1 MKGRGL
7 TEMSG
12 QGVVRQRKGP
22 ADKPGRAAKGAKAA
36 RPAKTARAA
45 GGETEAVTKVPL
57 ALRLTD
63 RQCRII
69 EVIQDSIDR
78 RGYPPSMREIGEAVG
93 LNSTSSVRHQLVV
106 LETKGFIRRDP
117 NRPRAY
123 IVRGPSDPTQAW
135 RARMAQAQGATGVV
149 GNASGPG
156 SAAAGANGSAE
167 AAAMPVN
174 RAQSALS
181 SLGSTMA
188 ASAQS
193 AMAALGALGGS
204 VGAMEF
210 VPLVGRIAAG
220 GPILAEEAI
229 EELIPMPRAMVS
241 DGTLFALTVVGDSMI
256 EAGIMDGD
264 TVVVRQQPS
273 AESGEIV
280 AAMIEGEATVKQL
293 KINNEDGRD
302 GRPEVWLM
310 PRNPSYDPIPGD
322 DAVVLGRVVTV
333 MRRL

>member
-1 MKGRGL
+1 
-7 TEMSG
+7 MSG
-12 QGVVRQRKGP
+12 HDVVRQRKGP
-22 ADKPGRAAKGAKAA
+22 ADKPGKAA
-36 RPAKTARAA
+36 ATNGTARTVKATRAVKAA
-45 GGETEAVTKVPL
+45 GRNTGDAEPAAAVTKVPL

-106 LETKGFIRRDP
+106 LESKGFIRRDP

-135 RARMAQAQGATGVV
+135 RARMAQTTQGAGGVL
-149 GNASGPG
+149 NEPPAPNSL
-156 SAAAGANGSAE
+156 S
-167 AAAMPVN
+167 
-174 RAQSALS
+174 RTQSALS
-181 SLGSTMA
+181 NLGSTMA

-220 GPILAEEAI
+220 GPILAEESI

-273 AESGEIV
+273 AESGQIV
-280 AAMIEGEATVKQL
+280 AAMIDGEATVKQL
-293 KINNEDGRD
+293 KIQHEDDRH
-302 GRPEVWLM
+302 EVWLM
-310 PRNPSYDPIPGD
+310 PRNPSYSPIPGEN
-322 DAVVLGRVVTV
+322 AIVLGRVVTV

>member
-1 MKGRGL
+1 
-7 TEMSG
+7 MSG

-22 ADKPGRAAKGAKAA
+22 ADKPGRPAAKSSKAA
-36 RPAKTARAA
+36 RPAKAARAVPA
-45 GGETEAVTKVPL
+45 GEPGGGEAVTKVPL

-106 LETKGFIRRDP
+106 LESKGFIRRDP

-149 GNASGPG
+149 AQPPSEQPG
-156 SAAAGANGSAE
+156 GTAVS
-167 AAAMPVN
+167 

-181 SLGSTMA
+181 TLGSTMA

-220 GPILAEEAI
+220 GPILAEESI
-229 EELIPMPRAMVS
+229 EELIPMPRTMVS

-293 KINNEDGRD
+293 KIQHEDGRH
-302 GRPEVWLM
+302 EVWLM
-310 PRNPSYDPIPGD
+310 PRNPSYDPIPGG

>member
-1 MKGRGL
+1 
-7 TEMSG
+7 MSG
-12 QGVVRQRKGP
+12 QGVVRQRKGS
-22 ADKPGRAAKGAKAA
+22 ADKPSGRAGGAAGAKTT
-36 RPAKTARAA
+36 KA
-45 GGETEAVTKVPL
+45 GRSAVGEAEAVTKVPL

-106 LETKGFIRRDP
+106 LESKGFIRRDP

-135 RARMAQAQGATGVV
+135 RARMAQSQGASGVV
-149 GNASGPG
+149 
-156 SAAAGANGSAE
+156 SAAGNGGEQQSTGT
-167 AAAMPVN
+167 VS

-181 SLGSTMA
+181 NLGSTMA

-193 AMAALGALGGS
+193 AIAALGALGGS

-220 GPILAEEAI
+220 GPILAEESI

-264 TVVVRQQPS
+264 TVVIRQQPS

-280 AAMIEGEATVKQL
+280 AAMIDGEATVKQL
-293 KINNEDGRD
+293 KITHEDDRH
-302 GRPEVWLM
+302 EIWLM
-310 PRNPSYDPIPGD
+310 PRNPSYDPIPGEN
-322 DAVVLGRVVTV
+322 AIVLGRVVTV

>member
-1 MKGRGL
+1 
-7 TEMSG
+7 MSG
-12 QGVVRQRKGP
+12 QGVVRQRKEASEKSG
-22 ADKPGRAAKGAKAA
+22 
-36 RPAKTARAA
+36 RAA
-45 GGETEAVTKVPL
+45 GGGAAKAAGKAARSVKGAAGEADPVAAVTKVPL

-106 LETKGFIRRDP
+106 LESKGFIRRDP

-135 RARMAQAQGATGVV
+135 RARMAQTTAGQ
-149 GNASGPG
+149 
-156 SAAAGANGSAE
+156 GANGALGTE
-167 AAAMPVN
+167 QFAPQTPVA
-174 RAQSALS
+174 RTQSALS
-181 SLGSTMA
+181 NLGSTMA

-220 GPILAEEAI
+220 GPILAEESI
-229 EELIPMPRAMVS
+229 EELIPMPRTMVS
-241 DGTLFALTVVGDSMI
+241 EGTLFALTVVGDSMI

-264 TVVVRQQPS
+264 TVVIRQQPS

-280 AAMIEGEATVKQL
+280 AAMIDGEATVKQL
-293 KINNEDGRD
+293 KITQEDDRH
-302 GRPEVWLM
+302 EIWLM
-310 PRNPSYDPIPGD
+310 PRNPSYDPIPGE
-322 DAVVLGRVVTV
+322 DAIVLGRVVTV

>member
-1 MKGRGL
+1 MAGRSNGAASRRRSAGSRADGADPGIDGKPA
-7 TEMSG
+7 T
-12 QGVVRQRKGP
+12 VVRQRRRG
-22 ADKPGRAAKGAKAA
+22 PGRLGPT
-36 RPAKTARAA
+36 PAELAD
-45 GGETEAVTKVPL
+45 VTRVPL
-57 ALRLTD
+57 SLRLTD
-63 RQCRII
+63 RQCRVL

-106 LETKGFIRRDP
+106 LESKGFIRRDP

-135 RARMAQAQGATGVV
+135 RARMAQTQGASGVL
-149 GNASGPG
+149 
-156 SAAAGANGSAE
+156 GAEPQQSTLG
-167 AAAMPVN
+167 
-174 RAQSALS
+174 RTQSALS
-181 SLGSTMA
+181 NLGSTMA

-220 GPILAEEAI
+220 GPILAEESI

-273 AESGEIV
+273 AESGQIV

-293 KINNEDGRD
+293 KIHHEDDRH
-302 GRPEVWLM
+302 EVWLM
-310 PRNPSYDPIPGD
+310 PRNPSYSPIPGEE
-322 DAVVLGRVVTV
+322 AIVLGRVVTV

>member
-1 MKGRGL
+1 
-7 TEMSG
+7 MSG
-12 QGVVRQRKGP
+12 QGVVRQRKE
-22 ADKPGRAAKGAKAA
+22 AAEKPGKAAGGGTAKAA
-36 RPAKTARAA
+36 GKAARSAKTAA
-45 GGETEAVTKVPL
+45 GETDAVVTKVPL

-106 LETKGFIRRDP
+106 LESKGFIRRDP

-135 RARMAQAQGATGVV
+135 RARMAQTTQGASGVL
-149 GNASGPG
+149 APPDQPPQTT
-156 SAAAGANGSAE
+156 
-167 AAAMPVN
+167 PVT

-181 SLGSTMA
+181 NLGSTMA

-273 AESGEIV
+273 AESGQIV

-293 KINNEDGRD
+293 KIHHEDDRH
-302 GRPEVWLM
+302 EVWLM
-310 PRNPSYDPIPGD
+310 PRNPSYDPIPGE

>member
-1 MKGRGL
+1 
-7 TEMSG
+7 MSTTNG
-12 QGVVRQRKGP
+12 GSGK
-22 ADKPGRAAKGAKAA
+22 AAKAA
-36 RPAKTARAA
+36 RSAGKSAA
-45 GGETEAVTKVPL
+45 GRQSASSAAAPGEPEAVTKVPL

-106 LETKGFIRRDP
+106 LESKGFIRRDP

-135 RARMAQAQGATGVV
+135 RARMAQSQGASGVLP
-149 GNASGPG
+149 AEQP
-156 SAAAGANGSAE
+156 AATA
-167 AAAMPVN
+167 PVVS

-181 SLGSTMA
+181 NLGSTMA

-220 GPILAEEAI
+220 GPILAEESI

-264 TVVVRQQPS
+264 TVVIRQQPS

-280 AAMIEGEATVKQL
+280 AAMIDGEATVKQL
-293 KINNEDGRD
+293 KITHEDDRH
-302 GRPEVWLM
+302 EIWLM
-310 PRNPSYDPIPGD
+310 PRNPSYDPIPGEE
-322 DAVVLGRVVTV
+322 AVVLGRVVTV

>member
-1 MKGRGL
+1 
-7 TEMSG
+7 MSG
-12 QGVVRQRKGP
+12 QGVVRQRKGS
-22 ADKPGRAAKGAKAA
+22 ADKPSGRAAAAGGGGAKTAKAA
-36 RPAKTARAA
+36 RSAVGRGASASA
-45 GGETEAVTKVPL
+45 GEPEAVTKVPL

-106 LETKGFIRRDP
+106 LESKGFIRRDP

-135 RARMAQAQGATGVV
+135 RARMAQSQGASGVLPADQQP
-149 GNASGPG
+149 AS
-156 SAAAGANGSAE
+156 
-167 AAAMPVN
+167 PVS
-174 RAQSALS
+174 RAQSALTN
-181 SLGSTMA
+181 LGSTMA

-220 GPILAEEAI
+220 GPILAEESI

-280 AAMIEGEATVKQL
+280 AAMIDGEATVKQL
-293 KINNEDGRD
+293 KITHEDDRH
-302 GRPEVWLM
+302 EIWLM
-310 PRNPSYDPIPGD
+310 PRNPSYNPIPGE
-322 DAVVLGRVVTV
+322 DAIVLGRVVTV

>member
-1 MKGRGL
+1 
-7 TEMSG
+7 MSG
-12 QGVVRQRKGP
+12 QGVVRQRKGS
-22 ADKPGRAAKGAKAA
+22 ADKPSGRAGGAAGAKTTKAA
-36 RPAKTARAA
+36 RSAV
-45 GGETEAVTKVPL
+45 GEAEAVTKVPL

-106 LETKGFIRRDP
+106 LESKGFIRRDP

-135 RARMAQAQGATGVV
+135 RARMAQSQGASGVV
-149 GNASGPG
+149 SGSGNGGEQQP
-156 SAAAGANGSAE
+156 AGAVS
-167 AAAMPVN
+167 
-174 RAQSALS
+174 RTQSALS
-181 SLGSTMA
+181 NLGSTMA

-220 GPILAEEAI
+220 GPILAEESI

-264 TVVVRQQPS
+264 TVVIRQQPS

-280 AAMIEGEATVKQL
+280 AAMIDGEATVKQL
-293 KINNEDGRD
+293 KITHEDDRH
-302 GRPEVWLM
+302 EIWLM
-310 PRNPSYDPIPGD
+310 PRNPSYDPIPGEN
-322 DAVVLGRVVTV
+322 AIVLGRVVTV

>member
-1 MKGRGL
+1 
-7 TEMSG
+7 MSG
-12 QGVVRQRKGP
+12 QGVVRQRKE
-22 ADKPGRAAKGAKAA
+22 AAEKSGRAGGGAAKAA
-36 RPAKTARAA
+36 GKTARSVKGAA
-45 GGETEAVTKVPL
+45 READPVAAAVTKVPL

-135 RARMAQAQGATGVV
+135 RARMAQTT
-149 GNASGPG
+149 
-156 SAAAGANGSAE
+156 AAGQGLNGALGTE
-167 AAAMPVN
+167 QLAPQTTVA
-174 RAQSALS
+174 RTQSALS
-181 SLGSTMA
+181 NLGSAMA

-273 AESGEIV
+273 AESGQIV
-280 AAMIEGEATVKQL
+280 AAMIDGEATVKQL
-293 KINNEDGRD
+293 KIQHDDEHH
-302 GRPEVWLM
+302 EVWLM
-310 PRNPSYDPIPGD
+310 PRNPSYDPIPGQ

-333 MRRL
+333 MRRLP